1 MPPKIRGMAINPNT
15 NTAAVR
21 RFTLM
26 IAGEDTPDPR
36 AERPPCG
43 LPHERFLLGER
54 VPFAPILLLGQ
65 SNLALD
71 PQLSIACL
79 QPVHLHATRDHL
91 VLLDQNQLGLTEA
104 ESTALLKPILP
115 LLEEDFQSP
124 LLFQNDSFY
133 FMPAGPFLSLSTHSL
148 DQAHGRNIDWWMPRD
163 TDIEG
168 VAKNWRKLQ
177 NEIQMLWHIDP
188 VNEKRERL
196 GQASINSIWIS
207 GIGKLADVHPPSC
220 FQQIQIIYSDKPLLI
235 GLAKFLNI
243 AQSADLNPNQLAGG
257 FAFVD
262 NPEPIWETLSTAL
275 EAQHLDEVVLIDFP
289 DGHVRERTLTRKALH
304 QQSWMF
310 WRKPKKRSW
319 QELVGTKK

>member
-1 MPPKIRGMAINPNT
+1 MAIHPNT

-54 VPFAPILLLGQ
+54 VSLAPILLLGQ

-124 LLFQNDSFY
+124 LLFQNASFY

-163 TDIEG
+163 IDIEG

-188 VNEKRERL
+188 VNEKREQL

-243 AQSADLNPNQLAGG
+243 TQSVDLHPNQLAGG

-262 NPEPIWETLSTAL
+262 NPEPIWEILSAAL
-275 EAQHLDEVVLIDFP
+275 EAQKLDEVVLIDFP

-319 QELVGTKK
+319 QELVGIKI

>member
-1 MPPKIRGMAINPNT
+1 
-15 NTAAVR
+15 
-21 RFTLM
+21 
-26 IAGEDTPDPR
+26 
-36 AERPPCG
+36 
-43 LPHERFLLGER
+43 

-188 VNEKRERL
+188 VNEKREQL

-207 GIGKLADVHPPSC
+207 GIGKLADVHPPPC

-257 FAFVD
+257 FTFVD
-262 NPEPIWETLSTAL
+262 NPESIWEILSTAL
-275 EAQHLDEVVLIDFP
+275 EAQQLDEVVLIDFP
-289 DGHVRERTLTRKALH
+289 NGHVRERTFTRKALL

-319 QELVGTKK
+319 QDLVGATK

>member
-1 MPPKIRGMAINPNT
+1 MPPKIKEMAIEPNT
-15 NTAAVR
+15 NSKPVR

-26 IAGEDTPDPR
+26 IGGEDALAPQ
-36 AERPPCG
+36 AEQPPCG
-43 LPHERFLLGER
+43 LPQERFLLGKR
-54 VPFAPILLLGQ
+54 VPIAPILLLGQ
-65 SNLALD
+65 SDLVID

-91 VLLDQNQLGLTEA
+91 VLLNQTQLGLTQE
-104 ESTALLKPILP
+104 ESNALLKPILP
-115 LLEEDFQSP
+115 LLEEDFHSP
-124 LLFQNDSFY
+124 LLFHNASFY
-133 FMPAGPFLSLSTHSL
+133 FIPAGPFASLATHSL
-148 DQAHGRNIDWWMPRD
+148 DQSHGRNIDWWMPRD
-163 TDIEG
+163 SNEKG
-168 VAKNWRKLQ
+168 ASKRWRKLQ

-188 VNEKRERL
+188 VNEKREQL

-243 AQSADLNPNQLAGG
+243 TQSVDLHPNQLAGG

-262 NPEPIWETLSTAL
+262 NPEPIWEILSAAL
-275 EAQHLDEVVLIDFP
+275 EAQKLDEVVLIDFP

-319 QELVGTKK
+319 QELVGTKI

>member
-1 MPPKIRGMAINPNT
+1 MPPKIKEMAIEPNT
-15 NTAAVR
+15 NSKPVR

-26 IAGEDTPDPR
+26 IGGEDALDPQ
-36 AERPPCG
+36 AEQPPCG
-43 LPHERFLLGER
+43 LPQERFLLGKR
-54 VPFAPILLLGQ
+54 VPIAPILLLGQ
-65 SNLALD
+65 SDLVID

-91 VLLDQNQLGLTEA
+91 VLLNQTQLGLTQE
-104 ESTALLKPILP
+104 ESNALLKPILP

-124 LLFQNDSFY
+124 LLFHNASFY
-133 FMPAGPFLSLSTHSL
+133 FIPAGPFASLATHSL
-148 DQAHGRNIDWWMPRD
+148 DQSHGRNIDWWMPRD
-163 TDIEG
+163 SNEKG
-168 VAKNWRKLQ
+168 ASKRWRKLQ

-188 VNEKRERL
+188 VNEKREQL

-243 AQSADLNPNQLAGG
+243 TQSVDLHPNQLAGG

-262 NPEPIWETLSTAL
+262 NPEPIWEILSAAL
-275 EAQHLDEVVLIDFP
+275 EAQKLDEVVLINFP

-319 QELVGTKK
+319 QELVGTKI

>member
-43 LPHERFLLGER
+43 LPQERFLLGER
-54 VPFAPILLLGQ
+54 VPLAPILLLGQ

-91 VLLDQNQLGLTEA
+91 VLLDQNQLGLTA
-104 ESTALLKPILP
+104 EESAALLKPILP
-115 LLEEDFQSP
+115 LLEEDFKNP
-124 LLFQNDSFY
+124 LLFQNTSFY
-133 FMPAGPFLSLSTHSL
+133 FMPAGPFLNLETHSL
-148 DQAHGRNIDWWMPRD
+148 DQSHGRNIDWWMPRD
-163 TDIEG
+163 CTVEG
-168 VAKNWRKLQ
+168 AAKKWRKLQ

-188 VNEKRERL
+188 VNEKREQSGL
-196 GQASINSIWIS
+196 PSINSIWIS
-207 GIGKLADVHPPSC
+207 GIGKLADVQTPTC
-220 FQQIQIIYSDKPLLI
+220 FQGIKTIYGDKPLLI
-235 GLAKFLNI
+235 GLAKFLKI
-243 AQSADLNPNQLAGG
+243 SQSAALNPNQLDAG
-257 FAFVD
+257 FTFVD
-262 NPEPIWETLSTAL
+262 NPEPIWDILSTAL
-275 EAQHLDEVVLIDFP
+275 ETQELDEVILIDFP
-289 DGHVRERTLTRKALH
+289 GGHLRERRFTRKALH

-319 QELVGTKK
+319 QELVGITK

>member
-1 MPPKIRGMAINPNT
+1 MAMNPNT

-26 IAGEDTPDPR
+26 IAGEDIPDPR

-54 VPFAPILLLGQ
+54 VSLAPILLLGQ

-124 LLFQNDSFY
+124 LLFQNASFY

-163 TDIEG
+163 IDIEG
-168 VAKNWRKLQ
+168 VAKNWRKIQ

-188 VNEKRERL
+188 VNEKREQL

-207 GIGKLADVHPPSC
+207 GIGKLADVHPPPC

-319 QELVGTKK
+319 QELVGIKI

>member
-1 MPPKIRGMAINPNT
+1 MS
-15 NTAAVR
+15 
-21 RFTLM
+21 L
-26 IAGEDTPDPR
+26 
-36 AERPPCG
+36 
-43 LPHERFLLGER
+43 
-54 VPFAPILLLGQ
+54 APILLLGQ

-115 LLEEDFQSP
+115 LLEEDFQGP
-124 LLFQNDSFY
+124 LLFQNASFY

-188 VNEKRERL
+188 VNEKREQL

-207 GIGKLADVHPPSC
+207 GIGKLADVHPPPC

-257 FAFVD
+257 FTFVD
-262 NPEPIWETLSTAL
+262 NPEPIWEILSAAL
-275 EAQHLDEVVLIDFP
+275 EAQKLDEVVLIDFP

-319 QELVGTKK
+319 QELVGTKI